1 MIILRELGCRPY
13 LDTLDAMRAFT
24 DARTAHTPDELW
36 LVEHPPVFTLG
47 LAAKRE
53 HLLAPGEIPV
63 VATERGGQVTYHGPG
78 QVLAYLLLDLHR
90 RRLGVRELVERIEA
104 ATIALLADHGV
115 RAVRHAGAPGVY
127 IDPAHPAHGGA
138 KIAALGLKVRRGC
151 TFHGAALNVAMDLE
165 PFSRINPC
173 GYASLRVT
181 DLRSLVGAVE
191 PGAVGRALAEH
202 LAEQLTE
209 ELAFDDLPKG
219 THIVR

>member
-1 MIILRELGCRPY
+1 MILRELGCRSY

-24 DARTAHTPDELW
+24 DARTPHTPDELW

-47 LAAKRE
+47 LAGKRE
-53 HLLAPGEIPV
+53 HLLAPGDIPV

-90 RRLGVRELVERIEA
+90 RGIGVRELVERIEA
-104 ATIALLADHGV
+104 AAIALLADYGV
-115 RAVRHAGAPGVY
+115 TGVRHAGAPGVY
-127 IDPAHPAHGGA
+127 IDDAHPVHGGA

-173 GYASLRVT
+173 GYAGLRVT
-181 DLRSLVGAVE
+181 DLRSLVGAIE
-191 PGAVGRALAEH
+191 PAAVARAFAARLH
-202 LAEQLTE
+202 EQLP
-209 ELAFDDLPKG
+209 ADPWSG
-219 THIVR
+219 APAP

>member
-1 MIILRELGCRPY
+1 MILRALGRQPY
-13 LDTLDAMRAFT
+13 LDTLAAMRAFT
-24 DARTAHTPDELW
+24 DARTPDTPDELW
-36 LVEHPPVFTLG
+36 RVEHPPVFTLG
-47 LAAKRE
+47 LAAKPE
-53 HLLAPGEIPV
+53 HLLAPGDIPV

-104 ATIALLADHGV
+104 AVIALLAGQGV

-127 IDPAHPAHGGA
+127 IDDAHPLHGGA

-173 GYASLRVT
+173 GYAGLRVT
-181 DLRSLVGAVE
+181 DLRSLVGDVQIDAV
-191 PGAVGRALAEH
+191 ARALAARLVEA
-202 LAEQLTE
+202 L
-209 ELAFDDLPKG
+209 D
-219 THIVR
+219 R